1 MKDISE
7 TLDIRQ
13 LCIHLTYRTSLSC
26 CRIHKVKVTYIP
38 SSPPCDSL
46 LRKVH
51 VVPTWRNRTG
61 MNWDAAG
68 PAYDASAVRGG
79 FAAAAKL
86 HASTVLSSLSNASF
100 ATLCVYARL
109 ERRHFSFYTWDHVA
123 GQCDLPRRS
132 FRLKVHLRCSFAAL
146 STLNE
151 Y

>member
-1 MKDISE
+1 MRFSVA
-7 TLDIRQ
+7 Q
-13 LCIHLTYRTSLSC
+13 SA
-26 CRIHKVKVTYIP
+26 CRADLEKRDGDELG
-38 SSPPCDSL
+38 CG
-46 LRKVH
+46 R
-51 VVPTWRNRTG
+51 
-61 MNWDAAG
+61 A
-68 PAYDASAVRGG
+68 DASAARGG